1 VQECPLVVQKCLFA
15 ESGSVGILSYF
26 CSNLIYV
33 NSSAVLSMKDLTIT
47 GFDLNAGGGAFRNYG
62 TLVFDG
68 CTISNKHTDG
78 SSQGGGAIENGSG
91 AKLYASNTTFS
102 GNYSSEIGGAI
113 NNYNGSLFLSGCSFS
128 NNYTTASNARY
139 GGAIG
144 VNGGSEIRIVNCTFS
159 GNKYNTNGG
168 ASDLGVYSNSSN
180 YTIAG
185 CTGITIQSSTT
196 ITTYDY
202 GLPRQQVMRSHW

>member
-1 VQECPLVVQKCLFA
+1 MPSETMEHWCLTAVQLA
-15 ESGSVGILSYF
+15 
-26 CSNLIYV
+26 
-33 NSSAVLSMKDLTIT
+33 
-47 GFDLNAGGGAFRNYG
+47 
-62 TLVFDG
+62 
-68 CTISNKHTDG
+68 
-78 SSQGGGAIENGSG
+78 
-91 AKLYASNTTFS
+91 TTTQ
-102 GNYSSEIGGAI
+102 IGGAI